1 MGLRHI
7 HPTPSDGLHV
17 TSKKDNRS
25 YYDEFSNWY
34 ENERHDGYHAL
45 IDDLESDLLGDWI
58 KDKRA
63 LEVGCG
69 TGLIMDRVRQQSSR
83 VVGLDISPGMLQ
95 GALARGLD
103 VVQGDA
109 TALPFDDEEFDLVY
123 SFKVLA
129 HVQDI
134 DQALREMVRVTR
146 RGGHLVLEFYNRM
159 SLRYVAKR
167 VGGPQKIS
175 NDTNEGAVF
184 TRWDSPMD
192 LVRRLPENVKV
203 VDWAGVRVVTPL
215 ARAHRVPI
223 VKDVLAK
230 MEFRAR
236 DSMLKYFG
244 GFLIIILEKELA

>member
-1 MGLRHI
+1 MM
-7 HPTPSDGLHV
+7 T
-17 TSKKDNRS
+17 TKKDNRS
-25 YYDEFSNWY
+25 YYDEFSDWY

-45 IDDLESDLLGDWI
+45 IDELESDLLNDWI
-58 KDKRA
+58 TDQRA

-69 TGLIMDRVRQQSSR
+69 TGLIMERVRPRARR
-83 VVGLDISPGMLQ
+83 VVGLDISPGMLRR
-95 GALARGLD
+95 AHERGLD

-109 TALPFDDEEFDLVY
+109 TALPFDDDEFDLVY

-146 RGGHLVLEFYNRM
+146 TGGHLVLEFYNRM
-159 SLRYVAKR
+159 SLRYLAKR

-175 NDTNEGAVF
+175 DATHEGAVF
-184 TRWDSPMD
+184 TRWDSPLD
-192 LVRRLPENVKV
+192 LIRRLPENVRV
-203 VDWAGVRVVTPL
+203 VNWAGVRVVTPL

-223 VKDVLAK
+223 VKNILARA
-230 MEFRAR
+230 EFRAR

-244 GFLIIILEKELA
+244 GFLIVILEKDAG

>member
-1 MGLRHI
+1 M
-7 HPTPSDGLHV
+7 PTK
-17 TSKKDNRS
+17 TKKDNRS
-25 YYDEFSNWY
+25 YYDEFSDWY
-34 ENERHDGYHAL
+34 EKERHDGYHAL
-45 IDDLESDLLGDWI
+45 IDDLESDLLSDWI
-58 KDKRA
+58 DDQRA

-69 TGLIMDRVRQQSSR
+69 TGLIMDRVRTQARR
-83 VVGLDISPGMLQ
+83 VVGLDISPGMLR
-95 GALARGLD
+95 LAQDRGLD

-109 TALPFDDEEFDLVY
+109 TALPFDDDEFDLVY

-167 VGGPQKIS
+167 VAGPQKIS
-175 NDTNEGAVF
+175 AETHEGAVF
-184 TRWDSPMD
+184 TRWDSPID
-192 LVRRLPENVKV
+192 LVRRLPENVRV

-215 ARAHRVPI
+215 ARAHRVPV

-236 DSMLKYFG
+236 DSVLKYFG
-244 GFLIIILEKELA
+244 GFLVVILEKELG

>member
-1 MGLRHI
+1 M
-7 HPTPSDGLHV
+7 PTI
-17 TSKKDNRS
+17 KKDNRT

-45 IDDLESDLLGDWI
+45 IDDLESDLLTKWVTA
-58 KDKRA
+58 KRA

-69 TGLIMDRVRQQSSR
+69 TGLIMDRIRPRAKR
-83 VVGLDISPGMLQ
+83 VVGVDISPGMLQ

-109 TALPFDDEEFDLVY
+109 TALPFDDDEFDVVY

-134 DQALREMVRVTR
+134 DQALREMVRVTQP
-146 RGGHLVLEFYNRM
+146 GGHLVLEFYNRM
-159 SLRYVAKR
+159 SLRYLAKR
-167 VGGPQKIS
+167 VAGPQKIS
-175 NDTNEGAVF
+175 DATNEGAVF
-184 TRWDSPMD
+184 TRWDSPID

-236 DSMLKYFG
+236 DSLLKYFG
-244 GFLIIILEKELA
+244 GFLVVILEKEAG